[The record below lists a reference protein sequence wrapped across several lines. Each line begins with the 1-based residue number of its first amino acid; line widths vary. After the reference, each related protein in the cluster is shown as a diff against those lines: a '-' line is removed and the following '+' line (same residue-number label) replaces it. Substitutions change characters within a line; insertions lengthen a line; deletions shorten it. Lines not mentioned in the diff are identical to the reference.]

1 MNKVDVILTQTVV
14 RDVFL
19 FPSKLVDVC
28 GIKFTLVS
36 SNAVVNPDPIIV
48 LECPEIRNFGFNSG
62 YLADIPT
69 NVAWVQPF
77 AIPSVDNQ
85 LKSTKFNFSN
95 REFKEIHLNLKPN
108 NVSFGP
114 GGYLI
119 WKITFYCKNKEAMKE
134 KIDEFF
140 ENFPE
145 HHQTT
150 KRLRQ
155 QRQEDKD
162 GNFLF

>member
-1 MNKVDVILTQTVV
+1 MNKVDVIFTQTIA

-19 FPSKLVDVC
+19 FPTKLVDVC
-28 GIKFTLVS
+28 GIKFTLVT
-36 SNAVVNPDPIIV
+36 SNNVVNANPV
-48 LECPEIRNFGFNSG
+48 LLLDCPEIRNFGNNSG
-62 YLADIPT
+62 YLADVPTDVAWIQPFPIPT
-69 NVAWVQPF
+69 
-77 AIPSVDNQ
+77 VDNQ
-85 LKSTKFNFSN
+85 LKSTKFNFST

-119 WKITFYCKNKEAMKE
+119 WRITFYCKNKEAVKE

-140 ENFPE
+140 ENFPTY
-145 HHQTT
+145 QTT

-155 QRQEDKD
+155 ERQEDKD